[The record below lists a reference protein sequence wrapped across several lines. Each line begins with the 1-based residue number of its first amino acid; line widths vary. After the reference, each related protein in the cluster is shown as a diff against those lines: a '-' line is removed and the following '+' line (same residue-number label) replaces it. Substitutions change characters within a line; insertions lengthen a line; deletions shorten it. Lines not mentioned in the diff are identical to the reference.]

1 MYDMSGF
8 DYDIRDVV
16 RVLNLQVR
24 RKNPSSYDVD
34 CPFCNHKTGKMNVNI
49 KKNVFRCNYC
59 NEQGGMLDLYA
70 KLYGLSKAEAN
81 RQIREALNL
90 GQYRDDYKIP

>member
-34 CPFCNHKTGKMNVNI
+34 CPFCNLKQE
-49 KKNVFRCNYC
+49 R
-59 NEQGGMLDLYA
+59 
-70 KLYGLSKAEAN
+70 
-81 RQIREALNL
+81 
-90 GQYRDDYKIP
+90 

>member
-34 CPFCNHKTGKMNVNI
+34 CPFCNHKTGKMT
-49 KKNVFRCNYC
+49 KKK
-59 NEQGGMLDLYA
+59 EELLEE
-70 KLYGLSKAEAN
+70 SKKGWYN
-81 RQIREALNL
+81 RKR
-90 GQYRDDYKIP
+90 

>member
-24 RKNPSSYDVD
+24 RKNPVPMMWTVLSA
-34 CPFCNHKTGKMNVNI
+34 TI
-49 KKNVFRCNYC
+49 K
-59 NEQGGMLDLYA
+59 
-70 KLYGLSKAEAN
+70 
-81 RQIREALNL
+81 RE
-90 GQYRDDYKIP
+90 R

>member
-16 RVLNLQVR
+16 RILNLQVR

-34 CPFCNHKTGKMNVNI
+34 CPSYNVKPLIIDFTGFSLNI
-49 KKNVFRCNYC
+49 YLIKQSQKCMTVIASCT
-59 NEQGGMLDLYA
+59 EQ
-70 KLYGLSKAEAN
+70 SKESIVYKASHCF
-81 RQIREALNL
+81 AL
-90 GQYRDDYKIP
+90 